1 MAPVWSA
8 AHIVC
13 TQIMFACI
21 NLYIYNRKREK
32 KMSEEFV
39 PDVCLAG
46 TWCLCC
52 TMLFYGPHA
61 YDRLHSPARAKVD
74 FIADTKGKIHAVD
87 EDTCSAEDAPKWWQF
102 WR

>member
-32 KMSEEFV
+32 KMSEGFE

-61 YDRLHSPARAKVD
+61 YDRLHPKCKAKRV
-74 FIADTKGKIHAVD
+74 FLADPHGNIQVV
-87 EDTCSAEDAPKWWQF
+87 DTCSAEDAPKWWQF